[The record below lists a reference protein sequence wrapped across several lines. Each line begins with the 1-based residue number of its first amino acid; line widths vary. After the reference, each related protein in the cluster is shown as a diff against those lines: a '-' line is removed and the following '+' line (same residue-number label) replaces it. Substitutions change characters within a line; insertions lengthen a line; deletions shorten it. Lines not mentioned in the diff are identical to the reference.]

1 LSVGDRWAEGAVN
14 IMNIELLTFLQV
26 VIGPLLL
33 AAALAYGI
41 VKYRQR
47 GLTTKQLTEE
57 ATRDLY
63 REGDEQ
69 ERQQESPPLSP
80 AEAGQQARDHES
92 WKERL
97 RP

>member
-1 LSVGDRWAEGAVN
+1 MD
-14 IMNIELLTFLQV
+14 IELLTFLQV
-26 VIGPLLL
+26 VVGPLLL

-47 GLTTKQLTEE
+47 GQTTKQLTEE

-63 REGDEQ
+63 RSGAEQ

-80 AEAGQQARDHES
+80 TEPGQQGRDREPRDHAS
-92 WKERL
+92 WKQQTSKERL
-97 RP
+97 RS